1 MEASGSPPRYL
12 FYCLNLLA
20 EFDKLYPS
28 TLNNWTLEDQT
39 DYKKIT
45 NESLRDTSAKKLKL
59 QDGKITRK
67 RDLET
72 HQK

>member
-39 DYKKIT
+39 DYKKN
-45 NESLRDTSAKKLKL
+45 NE
-59 QDGKITRK
+59 
-67 RDLET
+67 
-72 HQK
+72 